1 MVQLENKK
9 ILMKFTRK
17 QIDRYSRQIIL
28 KRVGIIGQKKLLKS
42 KVLIVGAGGLGS
54 PISIYLAALGIG
66 KIGIVDKDNVEI
78 SNLSRQIIFET
89 NDVNKKKSSA
99 AISKLRKINP
109 DIKLKSFN
117 KNLTIMNIKKIAKNF
132 DLIID
137 GSDNFRTRFLI
148 NDYCLK
154 NKKVLISGA
163 ISKFDGQVYT
173 FNFSKKKSPC
183 LRCFIPRMPR
193 NPDVDNCEYEG
204 VLGPLAGIIGSIQ
217 ANEAVKEILGIGDT
231 LCGHI
236 LIIDALKL
244 TFRKIK
250 LNKRTDCYCNEK
262 N

>member
-1 MVQLENKK
+1 MQ
-9 ILMKFTRK
+9 FTRK

-28 KRVGIIGQKKLLKS
+28 KKVGVVGQKKLLKS
-42 KVLIVGAGGLGS
+42 RVLIVGAGGLGS

-78 SNLSRQIIFET
+78 SNLSRQIIFQT
-89 NDVNKKKSSA
+89 NDVNKKKSST
-99 AISKLRKINP
+99 AISKLKKINP
-109 DIKLKSFN
+109 NIKLKSFN
-117 KNLTIMNIKKIAKNF
+117 KNLTIININKIAKNF

-154 NKKVLISGA
+154 NKKILISGA

-173 FNFSKKKSPC
+173 FNFSTKKSPC
-183 LRCFIPRMPR
+183 LRCFIPKIPR
-193 NPDVDNCEYEG
+193 NPNVDNCEYEG

-217 ANEAVKEILGIGDT
+217 ANEAVKEILGIGNT

-236 LIIDALKL
+236 LVVDALKL

-250 LNKRTDCYCNEK
+250 LNKRADCYCNEK